1 MRAKLCHQIQYTKNV
16 HFLSGMI
23 FYRYKNMNSAFV
35 VISTL
40 IKSNIGEKCII
51 NFLMN
56 ISAQALRDYLE
67 CANIYNR
74 TSPKKKTDLI
84 EMIIYGCTIEK
95 SNKKEIEDISIKQVN
110 QILNKSNIIVKS
122 LPGYGDARLR
132 KKEIKPYVKEKPFI
146 KV

>member
-1 MRAKLCHQIQYTKNV
+1 
-16 HFLSGMI
+16 
-23 FYRYKNMNSAFV
+23 MNSAFV